1 MEGEGV
7 RGKSRE
13 EGDKAEDEEEEG
25 RGPRPGT
32 RNWSALELPKGEG
45 E

>member
-13 EGDKAEDEEEEG
+13 VGDKAEEEEDG

-32 RNWSALELPKGEG
+32 RNWSAPELPKGEG